1 VERKFLVTGSEWKHH
16 IARSVGIRQ
25 AYLSVT
31 AALTIRVRIV
41 DDAEAFLTFKSAAPD
56 VSRTE
61 FEYSI
66 PLEDARELVELRKGR
81 MVEKRRHIVL
91 CGGAKW
97 EVDVFAGDHDDSVA
111 DHANFSEMKNGFWF
125 VRSQKPRRKHNGTL
139 VRRDFAPFCRSM
151 RKQRGMLGN

>member
-1 VERKFLVTGSEWKHH
+1 MATEVERKFLVAGNEWKHH

-31 AALTIRVRIV
+31 AALTIRVRII
-41 DDAEAFLTFKSAAPD
+41 DDAEAFLTLKSAAPD
-56 VSRTE
+56 VSRAE

-66 PLEDARELVELRKGR
+66 PLEDARELVDLRKGR

-97 EVDVFAGDHDDSVA
+97 EVDVFAGDHEGLVIAEIELSQPDALFERPQWLGEEVTGDA
-111 DHANFSEMKNGFWF
+111 RYYNANLAG
-125 VRSQKPRRKHNGTL
+125 
-139 VRRDFAPFCRSM
+139 A
-151 RKQRGMLGN
+151 